1 MDDGDRNI
9 HVFVQS
15 LRCADSGQRREETVQ
30 WSVMGEKHI
39 TIIHTRS
46 ITEIESTYRIVAVDM
61 WIWIETYSSCNC

>member
-15 LRCADSGQRREETVQ
+15 LRCADSGQRSEETVQ

-39 TIIHTRS
+39 IHTRS
-46 ITEIESTYRIVAVDM
+46 ITEMESTYRIVAVDRWM
-61 WIWIETYSSCNC
+61 GIELETHSSCNC

>member
-30 WSVMGEKHI
+30 WSVMGEKHM
-39 TIIHTRS
+39 IHTRS
-46 ITEIESTYRIVAVDM
+46 ITEIESTCRIVAVDM
-61 WIWIETYSSCNC
+61 WMGIETYSSCNC

>member
-15 LRCADSGQRREETVQ
+15 LRCADSGQRREE

-39 TIIHTRS
+39 IHTRS
-46 ITEIESTYRIVAVDM
+46 ITEMESTYRIVAVDM
-61 WIWIETYSSCNC
+61 WMG